1 MPQLTP
7 QQSSHGFLGHLRRN
21 VIAYVA
27 LLAAF
32 ALSPVP
38 SMAAELVT
46 TGDIANGAVTQ
57 PKLAADSVVGGKI
70 VNESVTGVDIR
81 NGTIG
86 AADVAPLQ
94 WHNFTLINGW
104 TNANGALRP
113 PAWAIDGQGVIHL
126 RGAIKD
132 GSTTSFARL
141 PASVRPSTYVYVAT
155 SLAAAKPGRIV
166 IDPTGYL
173 QADYDDLFQD
183 AIDFTTLD
191 GVAWAK

>member
-1 MPQLTP
+1 MPHQP
-7 QQSSHGFLGHLRRN
+7 SSRTLGHLRRN
-21 VIAYVA
+21 VVAYVA
-27 LLAAF
+27 LVAAF

-70 VNESVTGVDIR
+70 VNESVTGVDIKD
-81 NGTIG
+81 GTIG
-86 AADVAPLQ
+86 AADVTPLV
-94 WHNFTLINGW
+94 WHNFILVNGW
-104 TNANGALRP
+104 TNANGVLRP
-113 PAWAIDGQGVIHL
+113 PAWAIDAQGIIHL

-132 GSTTSFARL
+132 GDTSAFARL
-141 PASVRPSTYVYVAT
+141 PASVRPSVYVYVST

-166 IDPTGYL
+166 IDPTGFL

-191 GVAWAK
+191 GVTWAL